1 MPKNLAVPNDNNQ
14 GVVETIDLKEHGTGL
29 VLDHVLTETVLTQ
42 IDAFRTSLPLD
53 NKRPTVDRRFF
64 ADTVD
69 TTGPF
74 FSSAVPPEDRA
85 LASILEQTIQSALLS
100 TATTTS
106 TSTTAATT
114 GGSCH
119 VFRYMRFLEYVK
131 PGQGLDCHTDG
142 TKICEETQKVSTHT
156 LLLYLTDCKT
166 GGETILRHDKQQHE
180 HATIVRAVQ
189 PARGR
194 ILLFPHRAW
203 HQGAPV
209 VQVPKICL
217 RCEVWLQ
224 M

>member
-1 MPKNLAVPNDNNQ
+1 MPKNLVVPNNNQ
-14 GVVETIDLKEHGTGL
+14 GVVETIDLTEYGTGL
-29 VLDHVLTETVLTQ
+29 VLDHVLTEMVLTQ
-42 IDAFRTSLPLD
+42 IDAFRTRLPLD

-74 FSSAVPPEDRA
+74 FSSAVPPKDRA
-85 LASILEQTIQSALLS
+85 LASILEQAIQSALLS
-100 TATTTS
+100 TTTS
-106 TSTTAATT
+106 TSSSTATTT

-166 GGETILRHDKQQHE
+166 GGETILRHDNKQHE
-180 HATIVRAVQ
+180 HATIIRAVH
-189 PARGR
+189 PVRGR